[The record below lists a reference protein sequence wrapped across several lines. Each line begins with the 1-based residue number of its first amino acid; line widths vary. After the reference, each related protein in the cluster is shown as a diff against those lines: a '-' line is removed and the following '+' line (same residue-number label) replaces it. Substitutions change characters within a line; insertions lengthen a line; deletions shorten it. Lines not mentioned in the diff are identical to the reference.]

1 MTIEENKLLLKQA
14 FKAIFEHEVVD
25 EKTIAAFFSKDYRQ
39 WVDGHELDY
48 QDFIQHIQAQKK
60 RVATVSIDFKSMIAE
75 NDKVATVHL
84 IDAITREGAPVRGK
98 VIAQFTIKNK
108 KIVACE
114 ELTFL
119 HEAQEKDKD
128 LGSAR

>member
-1 MTIEENKLLLKQA
+1 MTEENKLLLKQA
-14 FKAIFEHEVVD
+14 FKAIFEHDVVN
-25 EKTIAAFFSKDYRQ
+25 EETIAAFFSKEYRQ

-48 QDFIQHIQAQKK
+48 QDFIKHIQAQKK
-60 RVATVSIDFKSMIAE
+60 RVATVSIEFKSMIAE
-75 NDKVATVHL
+75 HDKVATVHL
-84 IDAITREGAPVRGK
+84 IDALTKEGDPVRGK

-119 HEAQEKDKD
+119 HEAKEKDRD
-128 LGSAR
+128 LGSVR